1 MTFEQIDKAFK
12 SESMDLVMATEKQ
25 VMAYCDRTNCGDA
38 YSRWVDY
45 QEELRH
51 LMAEFQ

>member
-1 MTFEQIDKAFK
+1 MTYAEIDRAFK

-25 VMAYCDRTNCGDA
+25 VLSYCDRTGCGDA

-45 QEELRH
+45 QDELRH
-51 LMAEFQ
+51 LMAEFK